1 MMSTL
6 ETFDIV
12 ILGAGPGGYVAA
24 IRAAQLGLSVAI
36 VEKDKPGGVCL
47 NIGCIPSKSLIHQAE
62 SFLALR
68 SMEAAGIKIDRSG
81 FDYSKI
87 VQRSRIAADTLSRGV
102 LYLLK
107 KNKIKFIAGEGRLA
121 EQGIVR
127 IDDKTNLRA
136 KNILIATGSRPRI
149 LPGFEFDEK
158 LILSSTGALLLE
170 KVPPRLCI
178 LGAGAIG
185 CEFAHIMNAFGSKVT
200 LVEMLPHILPNEDD
214 DCVAILDSSFRN
226 RGIDILTSTKVV
238 SRKSLSDGSIEVAFK
253 GTKPLKNGVYDA
265 VLVVT
270 GRVPNTEDIGLE
282 SVGIKTDRGFI
293 PVGDFGMTCSAG
305 IYAIGDVVATPLL
318 AHVASA
324 EGELAVEHIAGRE
337 TPTRVDPIDI
347 PMAVYTEPQVAS
359 FGINEAAAKKAGIRY
374 ATARFPFRGIGK
386 AVAIEASEGFA
397 KAVYD
402 PESLEILGAQ
412 IVGPEATEII
422 HELLL
427 ARKAELFPADV
438 TSVVHAH
445 PTLSEIVLELMRAVQ
460 GHPIHV

>member
-1 MMSTL
+1 
-6 ETFDIV
+6 
-12 ILGAGPGGYVAA
+12 
-24 IRAAQLGLSVAI
+24 
-36 VEKDKPGGVCL
+36 
-47 NIGCIPSKSLIHQAE
+47 
-62 SFLALR
+62 
-68 SMEAAGIKIDRSG
+68 
-81 FDYSKI
+81 
-87 VQRSRIAADTLSRGV
+87 
-102 LYLLK
+102 
-107 KNKIKFIAGEGRLA
+107 
-121 EQGIVR
+121 
-127 IDDKTNLRA
+127 
-136 KNILIATGSRPRI
+136 
-149 LPGFEFDEK
+149 
-158 LILSSTGALLLE
+158 
-170 KVPPRLCI
+170 
-178 LGAGAIG
+178 
-185 CEFAHIMNAFGSKVT
+185 MNAFGSKVT
-200 LVEMLPHILPNEDD
+200 LAEMLPHILPSEDED
-214 DCVAILDSSFRN
+214 VVAVLDRSFRE

-238 SRKSLSDGSIEVAFK
+238 SRKSLPDGSTEVVFE
-253 GTKPLKNGVYDA
+253 GPHPMKNGVFDV

-270 GRVPNTEDIGLE
+270 GRIPNTEGIGLE

-293 PVGDFGMTCSAG
+293 PVGDYGMTGSAG

-324 EGELAVEHIAGRE
+324 EGELAVEHIAGLD
-337 TPTRVDPIDI
+337 THTRVDPLDI

-359 FGINEAAAKKAGIRY
+359 FGINEAAAKKAGIPY

-386 AVAIEASEGFA
+386 AVAIEAFDGFA

-438 TSVVHAH
+438 TSAVHAH